1 MENENTLLDEV
12 KSFLNFTWTDEAK
25 ENRIKEF
32 IASSLAYLDEV
43 AGVEIDIENDYL
55 ARELFFNRILYM
67 DSNALDDFQ
76 KNYNG
81 MIKELQIKYS
91 NVD

>member
-1 MENENTLLDEV
+1 MEKLLEEV

-32 IASSLAYLDEV
+32 INSSLAYLNEV
-43 AGVEIDIENDYL
+43 AGVEIDITTDYL
-55 ARELFFNRILYM
+55 ARELFFNRVLYM

-81 MIKELQIKYS
+81 MLNELKIKYHADE
-91 NVD
+91 NTL

>member
-1 MENENTLLDEV
+1 MEENTLLDEV

-32 IASSLAYLDEV
+32 MASSLAYLDEV
-43 AGVEIDIENDYL
+43 AGTHIDINTDYL

-81 MIKELQIKYS
+81 MLIELKIKY
-91 NVD
+91 NNAE